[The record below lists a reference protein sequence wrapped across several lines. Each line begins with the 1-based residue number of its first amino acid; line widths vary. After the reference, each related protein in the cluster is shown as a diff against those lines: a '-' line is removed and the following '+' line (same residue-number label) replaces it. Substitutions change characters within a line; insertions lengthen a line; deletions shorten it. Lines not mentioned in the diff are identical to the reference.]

1 MPWTDGSSRFTA
13 DFNNEAAFMALTS
26 PKTVVSQYL
35 DINWRTVGNCIE
47 AAHDRLEPDVT
58 ERLHGLRRI
67 CVDET
72 SYHKGHK
79 YITVVYDIDRNRVA
93 WLHEG
98 YGLSVFEQFCQ
109 ALTEEERMD
118 IEVVAGDG
126 ARWIDEC
133 KEKYFKR
140 AKRCIDFFHVVGW
153 INDSLDKVRNAARA
167 QASRDVEQMKKEF
180 CEAEKAEKATAK
192 KKSEELKKAYKELAS
207 LPVKGR
213 PSKRKKELLAY
224 IHQLEQEDDEDAAQ
238 ISESEYQ
245 AAVEE
250 LAGMP
255 KRGRRSK
262 RKAELLTI
270 IALYKGIHDEQSK
283 GTLSAAH
290 RKVIDDL
297 EAKAKAVKGT
307 KYALDMNPENLSTS
321 LQDKLKL
328 IEETHPDLFR
338 AYQLKEKLRVILHM
352 KDVKTAEGELDK
364 WLEEAD
370 ACSISQ
376 FEDLAR
382 KIRRHRQ
389 NILNSVELQMN
400 SAKSEAANTTV
411 KALIA
416 TARGFR
422 NLDNMFSLVYLRCS
436 DIVVP
441 LHNRYQQSPEKMR
454 QLREIQNRRKQQRE
468 ETKKHLSENQ
478 TRCLMRC
485 PCIHEDSPTMS
496 TKEPYI
502 DAYEVN

>member
-1 MPWTDGSSRFTA
+1 
-13 DFNNEAAFMALTS
+13 
-26 PKTVVSQYL
+26 
-35 DINWRTVGNCIE
+35 
-47 AAHDRLEPDVT
+47 
-58 ERLHGLRRI
+58 
-67 CVDET
+67 
-72 SYHKGHK
+72 
-79 YITVVYDIDRNRVA
+79 
-93 WLHEG
+93 
-98 YGLSVFEQFCQ
+98 
-109 ALTEEERMD
+109 
-118 IEVVAGDG
+118 
-126 ARWIDEC
+126 
-133 KEKYFKR
+133 
-140 AKRCIDFFHVVGW
+140 
-153 INDSLDKVRNAARA
+153 
-167 QASRDVEQMKKEF
+167 
-180 CEAEKAEKATAK
+180 
-192 KKSEELKKAYKELAS
+192 
-207 LPVKGR
+207 
-213 PSKRKKELLAY
+213 
-224 IHQLEQEDDEDAAQ
+224 
-238 ISESEYQ
+238 
-245 AAVEE
+245 
-250 LAGMP
+250 MP

-297 EAKAKAVKGT
+297 EAKAKAVKGA
-307 KYALDMNPENLSTS
+307 KYALGMNPENLSTS

-370 ACSISQ
+370 ACSISR
-376 FEDLAR
+376 FEDLAK

-416 TARGFR
+416 TARSFR

-436 DIVVP
+436 DIVIP

-468 ETKKHLSENQ
+468 ETKKTS
-478 TRCLMRC
+478 
-485 PCIHEDSPTMS
+485 
-496 TKEPYI
+496 
-502 DAYEVN
+502 V

>member
-1 MPWTDGSSRFTA
+1 MRSSGVPVYIWYQPARIQCPEHGVLTEYMPWADGSSRFTA

-35 DINWRTVGNCIE
+35 DINWRTVGNCIK
-47 AAHDRLEPDVT
+47 AAHGRLEPDVT
-58 ERLHGLRRI
+58 ERIHGLRRI

-98 YGLSVFEQFCQ
+98 YGLSVFEKFCQ
-109 ALTEEERMD
+109 ALTEEEQMA

-133 KEKYFKR
+133 KEKYFKQ

-153 INDSLDKVRNAARA
+153 INDTLDKVRNETRA

-180 CEAEKAEKATAK
+180 REAEKAEKATAK
-192 KKSEELKKAYKELAS
+192 EKSEELKKAYEELAS

-255 KRGRRSK
+255 KRGHRSK

-270 IALYKGIHDEQSK
+270 IALYEGIHDEQSK

-297 EAKAKAVKGT
+297 EAKAKAVKGA
-307 KYALDMNPENLSTS
+307 KYALGMNPENLSTS

-352 KDVKTAEGELDK
+352 KDVKTAERELDK

-370 ACSISQ
+370 ACGISQ
-376 FEDLAR
+376 FEDLAK

-422 NLDNMFSLVYLRCS
+422 NLDNMFALVYLRCS

-441 LHNRYQQSPEKMR
+441 LHNRYQPSAEKMR

-468 ETKKHLSENQ
+468 ERKRAS
-478 TRCLMRC
+478 
-485 PCIHEDSPTMS
+485 
-496 TKEPYI
+496 
-502 DAYEVN
+502 V